1 MADLKRIAPGYYVVE
16 RSDEEQRRATVLT
29 PCQVKE
35 LLAPV
40 KSRAIAEEITRR
52 YERAKQPSTDR

>member
-1 MADLKRIAPGYYVVE
+1 MVDLKRIAPGYYVVE
-16 RSDEEQRRATVLT
+16 RSDEERRQAYSLT
-29 PCQVKE
+29 PHQVKD

-52 YERAKQPSTDR
+52 YERATRPSSDK